1 MELNFFITELESA
14 LQKKGIPSEI
24 AKRHVKNLSRS
35 FTEEDLSE
43 IENMDSTSEIEDL
56 ADSISVIFSKKAKA
70 LPGKTEHTEKN
81 PTVGNSGENIPPTQI
96 NEDQISK
103 EKQTTLS
110 EIKNEKDNS
119 ISEKSH
125 LSGRNSAEISH
136 NKPTDLTD
144 NIDSSD
150 EYDYS
155 DYSPEIK
162 GTTKGITTFWVG
174 FFLTLPVT
182 LSILAILFIG
192 FAAIFA
198 SLIVILLLFIC
209 ALIGTVASGAGISL
223 IGIIYGVT
231 QLFSFT
237 SAGIYEIGLGIITAG
252 CALFISV
259 LLYNCAV
266 RFLPWV
272 MRKTAVLFKFA
283 CFKIK
288 SLYLYIKRWCY
299 KI

>member
-43 IENMDSTSEIEDL
+43 IESMDSTSEIEDL

-70 LPGKTEHTEKN
+70 LSGKNEHTEKN
-81 PTVGNSGENIPPTQI
+81 SSIVDSEENLPPTQI
-96 NEDQISK
+96 SENPTGK
-103 EKQTTLS
+103 EKQPAHS
-110 EIKNEKDNS
+110 EIKSENNNS
-119 ISEKSH
+119 IPEEAPIPA
-125 LSGRNSAEISH
+125 RNSAEISH
-136 NKPTDLTD
+136 SKPADLTD
-144 NIDSSD
+144 NIDNSD
-150 EYDYS
+150 TYDFS

-162 GTTKGITTFWVG
+162 GTPKGITTFWVAL
-174 FFLTLPVT
+174 FLTLPIT
-182 LSILAILFIG
+182 LTILSIVFLG
-192 FAAIFA
+192 FVAIFA
-198 SLIVILLLFIC
+198 SIIAVILLFIC
-209 ALIGTVASGAGISL
+209 ALIGTVAAGAGISL

-259 LLYNCAV
+259 LLYNGAV
-266 RFLPWV
+266 RFLPWL
-272 MRKTAVLFKFA
+272 MRKTAVLFKFV
-283 CFKIK
+283 CYKLK